1 MKRPLFLRIFL
12 AFLVVIVL
20 GSGLTIF
27 LSYEAIKAYYIHSTS
42 DSMVA
47 RNRPL
52 ENEALDALAQ
62 RRLPELAAL
71 AKKYGGGNRTR
82 ITIIAPDGDVLA
94 DSAVDPST
102 MYNHASRPEVAE
114 ALGGTIG
121 RSERY
126 SPDLNKEMI
135 YIALPVMRSGEILGV
150 IRYSQSVEEIS
161 QLLATLRNRI
171 ILVLFLVGF
180 LSLLISLAFS
190 HLLDS
195 PLGELLKASERIASG
210 DFNVHVPVRGKDAF
224 NDLAQGFNHMAEQL
238 QGSFTE
244 LSRKKEE
251 LQSIISSMAEGFLLL
266 DREGR
271 VTLFNASAQTIAGQE
286 NIGGKHYWEIL
297 RSTFLADI
305 LDHPEGIPVSREL
318 PLNSRFYLCS
328 ASSLPS
334 GDATVLILHDIT
346 AMKQMERIKQDLV
359 VNVSHELNTPLT
371 AIKGFTETMLEEA
384 NEERREYL
392 LIIKRHTD
400 RLINIV
406 KDLLTLSELEEK
418 GGPLQRESINVKA
431 LIDNLAVIFEPRLQ
445 EKGLSLTVDIPT
457 AINLIADQF
466 RLEQLFTNLIDN
478 AIKYTE
484 KGGITI
490 SAEQTAS
497 AYVIRVRDTGIGIPA
512 EHLGRVFERFYVVDK
527 SRSRSVGGTGLGLAI
542 AKHIVGQHDG
552 TITVESSL
560 TSGTTFTIRL
570 PL

>member
-12 AFLVVIVL
+12 SFLVVIVL
-20 GSGLTIF
+20 SSGLTIF
-27 LSYEAIKAYYIHSTS
+27 LSYEAIRAYYIRSTR
-42 DSMVA
+42 DAMVA

-52 ENEALDALAQ
+52 QKEALEALAE
-62 RRLPELAAL
+62 RRTDELAVL
-71 AKKYGGGNRTR
+71 VKKYGSGNRTR
-82 ITIIAPDGDVLA
+82 ITIIAPGGDVLA

-114 ALGGTIG
+114 ALRGAIG

-126 SPDLNKEMI
+126 SPDLKKDMI

-150 IRYSQSVEEIS
+150 IRYSLSAEEIS

-171 ILVLFLVGF
+171 ILVSFLVG
-180 LSLLISLAFS
+180 LLALLISLAFS
-190 HLLDS
+190 HLLAS
-195 PLGELLKASERIASG
+195 PLREMLKASERIATG
-210 DFNVHVPVRGKDAF
+210 DFNVHVPSSGNHEL
-224 NDLAQGFNHMAEQL
+224 NDLAQGFNRMAEQL
-238 QGSFTE
+238 RGSFNE

-286 NIGGKHYWEIL
+286 NIDGKHYWEIL

-305 LDHPEGIPVSREL
+305 LDHPEGIPVSKEL
-318 PLNSRFYLCS
+318 PLNNRFYLCS

-384 NEERREYL
+384 GDEHREYL

-406 KDLLTLSELEEK
+406 KDLLTLSELEER
-418 GGPLQRESINVKA
+418 GGQLQRESVNVKA

-445 EKGLSLTVDIPT
+445 EKGLILTIDIPPD
-457 AINLIADQF
+457 IIIPADRF
-466 RLEQLFTNLIDN
+466 RMEQLFTNLIDN

-490 SAEQTAS
+490 SAELTAS
-497 AYVIRVRDTGIGIPA
+497 ACIIRVRDTGIGIPN

-552 TITVESSL
+552 SISVESSL
-560 TSGTTFTIRL
+560 TSGTTFSIRL
-570 PL
+570 PV